1 MAYAENAVK
10 QIELGMKYIMAE
22 NSLPVEWWQAAC
34 VQAAELRNIVSMMK
48 NASKSHSGDAVRPAE
63 QLSNGKFDRRLSLAR
78 STAPTDLRGRI
89 ERGLRDGGRRAG
101 PSHDMSDMDGRA
113 LRASAIT
120 PDGRHPGRTARHPF
134 WPFCG
139 GRAARRI
146 SMHGKWTELLLSL
159 IHISEPTRPY

>member
-1 MAYAENAVK
+1 MRPIYDSYR
-10 QIELGMKYIMAE
+10 GGF
-22 NSLPVEWWQAAC
+22 PC
-34 VQAAELRNIVSMMK
+34 DGLRRTGWADARRRK
-48 NASKSHSGDAVRPAE
+48 NRQFA
-63 QLSNGKFDRRLSLAR
+63 SLAR

-101 PSHDMSDMDGRA
+101 PSQGMSDMDGRA

-120 PDGRHPGRTARHPF
+120 PDGRHPGRTARQPF

-146 SMHGKWTELLLSL
+146 SMHGKWTELVVNFLWTGTLSMRFQSDAGRHL
-159 IHISEPTRPY
+159 VYTRSTPSLHRVYTDLYRATMNARY

>member
-1 MAYAENAVK
+1 MRPIYDSD
-10 QIELGMKYIMAE
+10 GGGF
-22 NSLPVEWWQAAC
+22 PC
-34 VQAAELRNIVSMMK
+34 DGLRRTGWADARRRK
-48 NASKSHSGDAVRPAE
+48 NRQFA
-63 QLSNGKFDRRLSLAR
+63 SLAR

-101 PSHDMSDMDGRA
+101 PSQGMSDMDGRA

-146 SMHGKWTELLLSL
+146 SMHGKWTELVPMLCRGWVRAQLYSTVQIFDLVLLYRSVKPL
-159 IHISEPTRPY
+159 WDKIREKRAENN